1 MNKAVQQLF
10 IVLVV
15 ISGTAILAFESKNTS
30 EDDNNIDIEYDY
42 HRNLA
47 EFQNPDKLSGGE
59 RQLCTETKTQ
69 AFSPYDYAVV
79 IAMLAV
85 SLKIGLFYGFCH
97 KGSLEP
103 SSSDFMLGSQ
113 MSLFPVTLSLTTS
126 FVTAIELLGNPAE
139 MFFYGSQFALIGEY
153 RKSLLGLSEYLSLFS
168 TSKSPKNSHKI
179 TKYVH
184 LILINAFQSFQSSQ

>member
-42 HRNLA
+42 HRKLA
-47 EFQNPDKLSGGE
+47 AIQNSSGE
-59 RQLCTETKTQ
+59 RQLCTEKTTQ

-97 KGSLEP
+97 KGSLE

-153 RKSLLGLSEYLSLFS
+153 GITFHYF
-168 TSKSPKNSHKI
+168 TSKSLEHPHKI
-179 TKYVH
+179 TKK
-184 LILINAFQSFQSSQ
+184 LIKSPKWK

>member
-15 ISGTAILAFESKNTS
+15 ISGTAILAFESKSTS

-47 EFQNPDKLSGGE
+47 EFQNADKASAGE
-59 RQLCTETKTQ
+59 RQLCTETTTQ

-85 SLKIGLFYGFCH
+85 SLKIGVFYGFCH
-97 KGSLEP
+97 KGS
-103 SSSDFMLGSQ
+103 
-113 MSLFPVTLSLTTS
+113 
-126 FVTAIELLGNPAE
+126 
-139 MFFYGSQFALIGEY
+139 
-153 RKSLLGLSEYLSLFS
+153 
-168 TSKSPKNSHKI
+168 
-179 TKYVH
+179 
-184 LILINAFQSFQSSQ
+184 